1 MLYSSAHVKRALMWL
16 VSTSCRVFPP
26 PAGSRGHLPSGA
38 ESCGIHHVYAP
49 PRHRRYGL
57 MSRRLSQT
65 RWCLHPA
72 LWHACHWFPWHLLR
86 LRCAEMSWFAQYCL
100 FQTARQPQSAS
111 YTRPRVCTCVH
122 VCACACVFV
131 CPDSKINER
140 DQTPAQLPLLFP
152 WRPAQA
158 V

>member
-16 VSTSCRVFPP
+16 VSTSCRVFFS

-86 LRCAEMSWFAQYCL
+86 LRCAETDVMVRAILSL
-100 FQTARQPQSAS
+100 SDSQTTTVSQLHTAPS
-111 YTRPRVCTCVH
+111 VH
-122 VCACACVFV
+122 VCACVCVFV